1 MIAKRRVAAY
11 VLSVIALPIL
21 LWYGNP
27 ALALLTAAA
36 ISVIL
41 NVNPVPLPSRY
52 GRLALQAAIVMLG
65 LRLDAGQM
73 LALSS
78 DYALLV
84 GGYVLFTLAAGL
96 SLGRLL
102 GCDLGATR
110 LIAAGTSICG
120 GTAIAT
126 LSPIIKA
133 PAEQTGVVLALV
145 FLLNAVALF
154 CLPWIGHWLE
164 LSQLE
169 FGLWAALA
177 IHDTSSVVATAA
189 IYGEEA
195 AAVATTI
202 KLGRTLWL
210 IPLVVLYSMLEKSP
224 QAKIRIP
231 GFVILFVLASLAGS
245 MLPLPEI
252 VPEIAKLSSSM
263 LLVIALFCLGAEIS
277 RDTLQKLRGRVLVV
291 GVGLWAIVLPAS
303 LAVILSIT

>member
-1 MIAKRRVAAY
+1 MVANRRAAAY
-11 VLSVIALPIL
+11 LLSLIALPAL

-41 NVNPVPLPSRY
+41 NVNPVPLPSCY
-52 GRLALQAAIVMLG
+52 GSLSLQAAIVMLG

-73 LALSS
+73 LVLSS

-84 GGYVLFTLAAGL
+84 GGYVLFALGVGL

-102 GCDLGATR
+102 GCDWSATR

-133 PAEQTGVVLALV
+133 PAEQTGVVLAMV

-164 LSQLE
+164 LSQLQ

-177 IHDTSSVVATAA
+177 IHDTSSVVATAT

-195 AAVATTI
+195 ASVATTI

-210 IPLVVLYSMLEKSP
+210 IPLVVLYSMLEKAP

-231 GFVILFVLASLAGS
+231 GFVVLFVLASLAGS

-252 VPEIAKLSSSM
+252 VPKIAKLSSSM
-263 LLVIALFCLGAEIS
+263 LLVIALFFLGAEID
-277 RDTLQKLRGRVLVV
+277 RNTLQKLRGRILIV

-303 LAVILSIT
+303 LAVILAIT